1 MTIETCYGCKLPRE
15 RAYIHPDTGQG
26 FCVRCARSMPINPA
40 EWAMLLLT
48 HPASPLGP
56 PFVPG
61 DVVECRRAATVYEG
75 VGVVQGMSMNIEE
88 TGGTPLFPMFLV
100 TLTEKA
106 FDDAPGQAWYAEV
119 SLTKVAAK
127 EPVNG

>member
-1 MTIETCYGCKLPRE
+1 MTIEICYGCKLPKE

-26 FCVRCARSMPINPA
+26 FCAVCARSMPINPA

-56 PFVPG
+56 PFAPG

-75 VGVVQGMSMNIEE
+75 IGVVQGMSMNIEE

-100 TLTEKA
+100 TLTEKVS
-106 FDDAPGQAWYAEV
+106 DEVPDQAWYAEV
-119 SLTKVAAK
+119 SLTKVK
-127 EPVNG
+127 EKEAVND